1 MLSWRSDDGP
11 LTPVGS
17 DAGIRDYAGDEFYS
31 AKHYRTAQEALE
43 LFAADPLLHAPGT
56 QYKYSTFAWTVVT
69 ALIGT
74 LAVNDGRFAGGLTRD
89 RGTTVAEQ
97 RSGKPFCECLRDALT
112 APLGLREACCE
123 EALPLIPHRARPYHR
138 VQGTPAIRDSRTDRG
153 PVQREGG

>member
-74 LAVNDGRFAGGLTRD
+74 LAVLSSTAVGDLRANSPAE
-89 RGTTVAEQ
+89 VAEQ
-97 RSGKPFCECLRDALT
+97 RSGKPFCEYLRDALT
-112 APLGLREACCE
+112 GPLGLREACCE
-123 EALPLIPHRARPYHR
+123 EALPLIPRRARPYHR
-138 VQGTPAIRDSRTDRG
+138 VQGTPAIRDSRE
-153 PVQREGG
+153 QRAAGHS